1 MLHTQPSTQEVRWRQ
16 EDKEFKASLAWLHHE
31 SEASLGCDI
40 LFQEEGQKRRA
51 FVSEFYFFPHLFQNI
66 DTQLYLLCY
75 FYHLLHQCTHHRI
88 VESDKELIFT
98 KCFSCVKFYFE
109 YTAEFMFHLLST
121 VQTINPHLSGCL

>member
-51 FVSEFYFFPHLFQNI
+51 FVSEFYFFSSFVSEYRHLTLSFVLFLPFA
-66 DTQLYLLCY
+66 TPMYLSQDC
-75 FYHLLHQCTHHRI
+75 
-88 VESDKELIFT
+88 
-98 KCFSCVKFYFE
+98 
-109 YTAEFMFHLLST
+109 
-121 VQTINPHLSGCL
+121 